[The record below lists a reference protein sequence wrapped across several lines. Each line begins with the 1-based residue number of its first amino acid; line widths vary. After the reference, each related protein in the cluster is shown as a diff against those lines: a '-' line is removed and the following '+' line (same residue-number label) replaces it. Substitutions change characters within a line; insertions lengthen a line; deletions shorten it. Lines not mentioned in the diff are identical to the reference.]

1 MFVKEEINFNF
12 LYDKCWSGAE
22 DTIRTIYNANKEDA
36 FMELLEET
44 FSDDIP
50 ELVAVNDFLWHD
62 SDFIYETLGIKDEED
77 EKSEVA
83 KNAE

>member
-1 MFVKEEINFNF
+1 
-12 LYDKCWSGAE
+12 
-22 DTIRTIYNANKEDA
+22 
-36 FMELLEET
+36 MELLEET